1 MEFKNQQLFKGYNS
15 YINIEKILNSNNVK
29 RPLLVCD
36 GAYDFLFVKNYIEN
50 LNYDFVKFSDFTPN
64 PLYEDIIKGVK
75 LFNENECDFII
86 SIGGGSAIDVAK
98 CIKLYCKMDS
108 SKTYLEQEYI
118 DSGIK
123 HLAIPTTA
131 GTGSESTRFAVCYY
145 EGVKQSVTH
154 QSIIPDYAILEPEFL
169 KTLPLYQ
176 KKATLLDALCQ
187 GIESLWSVNSNEESK
202 EYSVLAIKGILANL
216 DAYLNDDK
224 DAIERIAIAA
234 NYAGKAINI
243 TQTTAAHAMS
253 YKITSLYGLAHGH
266 AVAVCLPYVWRYMIE
281 NTNKCSDSRGE
292 EHLESV
298 FNTLDELFF
307 VDEHRQAVYRFFR
320 ILKLLEIDF
329 PTLNSPDEMDIL
341 VNSVNP
347 TRLGNNPVAL
357 DNDAILTIY
366 KNVFFDGNNFPP
378 KNISKFLKKYHTLY
392 EVGELQDYSLGI
404 LKEFDKFCT
413 EHNLEYFAIEGT
425 LLGAVRHN
433 GFIPWDDDIDV
444 CMKREEYN
452 KFIKLASES
461 FGNDYILDSF
471 ETNKKHWTVCA
482 KLQIAKP
489 TKFKIK
495 RLENIALSISPSI
508 DIFPIDAVND
518 TPKTQKAYE
527 KVRFWKILLWLKTG
541 YTHDYASIKY
551 SILKFASLF
560 LPTKFIHNKING
572 IPKKVTKPN
581 NEKYINFGSLYSY
594 KKEIFDAECFNS
606 STKIKFCD
614 TEIPVPL
621 GFQQVLK
628 TTYGEYNQL
637 PPFSHRFP
645 KHSYF
650 VESNFEK

>member
-1 MEFKNQQLFKGYNS
+1 MGFKNQEIFKGYNS

-36 GAYDFLFVKNYIEN
+36 GAYDLLFVKSYIDS
-50 LNYDFVKFSDFTPN
+50 LNYDFTFFSDFTPN
-64 PLYEDIIKGVK
+64 PLYEDIIKGVQ
-75 LFNENECDFII
+75 LFNKNDCDFII

-98 CIKLYCKMDS
+98 CIKLYCKMGND
-108 SKTYLEQEYI
+108 KPYLEQEYF
-118 DSGIK
+118 DSGVK

-154 QSIIPDYAILEPEFL
+154 ESIIPDFAILEPEFL

-187 GIESLWSVNSNEESK
+187 GIESLWSVNSNDESK
-202 EYSVLAIKGILANL
+202 EHSILAIKGILANL
-216 DAYLNDDK
+216 DAYLNGDK
-224 DAIERIAIAA
+224 DATERIAVAA

-253 YKITSLYGLAHGH
+253 YKITSLYSLAHGH

-281 NTNKCSDSRGE
+281 NIEKCSDPRGAQ
-292 EHLESV
+292 HLESV
-298 FNTLDELFF
+298 FSTLDELFF

-329 PTLNSPDEMDIL
+329 PKLNSPDEMDVL
-341 VNSVNP
+341 VSSVNP
-347 TRLGNNPVAL
+347 TRLKNNPVAL
-357 DNDAILTIY
+357 DNDAILAIY

-392 EVGELQDYSLGI
+392 EVHELQEYSLDI
-404 LKEFDKFCT
+404 LKELDAFCT
-413 EHNLEYFAIEGT
+413 QHNIEYFTIEGT
-425 LLGAVRHN
+425 LLGAIRHN

-444 CMKREEYN
+444 CMKREEYDR
-452 KFIKLASES
+452 FISLAKES
-461 FGNDYILDSF
+461 FNKDFILDSF

-482 KLQIAKP
+482 KLQLAKQ

-495 RLENIALSISPSI
+495 RLENIALSTSPSI

-518 TPKTQKAYE
+518 TPKVKKAYE
-527 KVRFWKILLWLKTG
+527 SVRFWKILLWLKTG

-560 LPTKFIHNKING
+560 LPTKFIHHKINT
-572 IPKKVTKPN
+572 IPKKVSTQDGK
-581 NEKYINFGSLYSY
+581 KYINFGSL
-594 KKEIFDAECFNS
+594 
-606 STKIKFCD
+606 
-614 TEIPVPL
+614 
-621 GFQQVLK
+621 
-628 TTYGEYNQL
+628 
-637 PPFSHRFP
+637 
-645 KHSYF
+645 
-650 VESNFEK
+650 